1 MTITSTGLTRA
12 AALAAVTSGLIFIG
26 VQINHPPMVTASV
39 DTTEWVIRNTLKV
52 VMAALALA
60 GITGMYL
67 RQNRRMGVFG
77 LIGYV
82 LISIAYLVM
91 GSVAFIS
98 GYVLPGLA
106 KSNPGYVQGLLDKAA
121 GNPTTA
127 DLGPMSTV
135 ISIEGF
141 FYIVGGVVFGIA
153 LYRAGVLA
161 RWAAAL
167 LVAATLGTVAL
178 AVLPASFDR
187 PMAVPTGVA
196 FIGLGVSLL
205 RDQRAKSLQ
214 NTAAT
219 SPAGSVTVSDAT
231 TRPQA
236 AVR

>member
-1 MTITSTGLTRA
+1 MTITSTGLTRGA
-12 AALAAVTSGLIFIG
+12 AVAAVTAGLIFIG

-67 RQNRRMGVFG
+67 RQHRQMGVFG

-82 LISIAYLVM
+82 LISIAYLVI

-106 KSNPGYVQGLLDKAA
+106 HSNPGYVQGLLDKAA

-141 FYIVGGVVFGIA
+141 FYIVGGVVFGFA

-205 RDQRAKSLQ
+205 RDQRAKSVH
-214 NTAAT
+214 NTAA
-219 SPAGSVTVSDAT
+219 SPAGPAAGLVAT
-231 TRPQA
+231 TGQQA

>member
-67 RQNRRMGVFG
+67 SQHRRMGVFG

-82 LISIAYLVM
+82 LISIAYLVI

-98 GYVLPGLA
+98 AYVLPGLA
-106 KSNPGYVQGLLDKAA
+106 HTNPGYVQGLLDKAS
-121 GNPTTA
+121 GSTTA

-141 FYIVGGVVFGIA
+141 FYVVGGVVFGIA

-167 LVAATLGTVAL
+167 LVAATLGTVSL

-205 RDQRAKSLQ
+205 RDQRAKSVE
-214 NTAAT
+214 TTTAT
-219 SPAGSVTVSDAT
+219 SPAGPAAGLVAT
-231 TRPQA
+231 TGQQA